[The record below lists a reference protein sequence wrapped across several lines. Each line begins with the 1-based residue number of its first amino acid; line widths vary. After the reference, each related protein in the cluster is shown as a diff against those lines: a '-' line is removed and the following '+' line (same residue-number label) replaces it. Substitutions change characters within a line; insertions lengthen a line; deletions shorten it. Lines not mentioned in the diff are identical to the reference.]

1 MASSTHEADLLELL
15 RELPPERGGVLQGE
29 RLVVALS
36 GGADSLAL
44 LDLLLRLQK
53 EKELQ
58 LLAAHLDHGLRES
71 SERDGE
77 FCHEFC
83 AARGVEFVLERIDP
97 HAHARKTGI
106 GLEAAGRQLR
116 YEFLDRLREARGF
129 DRVCTGHHRDDHLE
143 TLLLW
148 LFRGTGLAGMEGI
161 RARGVDRLRP
171 LREFSRARIREYL
184 KWREL
189 KWREDESNASAGF
202 RRNRVRHELIP
213 LLDDIFDAGAVERL
227 GDFAEHGAA
236 LAAWLAER
244 AEGERS
250 ALQRMPEPPL
260 DPAACELLDRP
271 GFCALQEPV
280 QLEILRHI
288 ARELEPAG
296 PQHWSRENLLRL
308 LEFALKASPGHRFPL
323 ARGGWLVID
332 RDALRFQA
340 PAALAEADHDSMRLC
355 VELLPA
361 EGVEITMTA
370 RNCTQID
377 ADKIHGNLNLR
388 CFRPG
393 DRMRVEG
400 MPGRKKVAELYREH
414 GVPADH
420 RDSMWIVEDEEGI
433 VWTVG
438 VATSQHCRITS
449 ATRRVLRLT
458 LQPQKKESDLDDR
471 T

>member
-1 MASSTHEADLLELL
+1 MASSSHQADLLQLL
-15 RELPPERGGVLQGE
+15 RELPPERGGILSGE
-29 RLVVALS
+29 RLVIALS
-36 GGADSLAL
+36 GGADSVAL
-44 LDLLLRLQK
+44 LDLLLRLR
-53 EKELQ
+53 EERGLR

-71 SERDGE
+71 SAQDGE
-77 FCHEFC
+77 FCRAFC
-83 AARGVEFVLERIDP
+83 EARGVEFVLERTDP
-97 HAHARKTGI
+97 RPLARKTGT
-106 GLEAAGRQLR
+106 GLEAASRQLR

-148 LFRGTGLAGMEGI
+148 LFRGTSPAGMEGI
-161 RARGVDRLRP
+161 RARTVDRLRP
-171 LREFSRARIREYL
+171 LREFSRAQIREYL

-189 KWREDESNASAGF
+189 QWREDESNTSADF
-202 RRNRVRHELIP
+202 RRNRVRHELVP
-213 LLDDIFDAGAVERL
+213 LLNEIFDEGAPERL
-227 GDFAEHGAA
+227 GNFAEHCAT
-236 LAAWLAER
+236 LAAWLAEQAEEAR
-244 AEGERS
+244 ATLNRE
-250 ALQRMPEPPL
+250 PEPPL
-260 DPAACELLDRP
+260 DPAACELLHRP

-296 PQHWSRENLLRL
+296 PQHWNRENLLRL
-308 LEFALKASPGHRFPL
+308 REFALKAPVGSRFPL
-323 ARGGWLVID
+323 AQGGWLVID
-332 RDALRFQA
+332 RDQLRFQPPGA
-340 PAALAEADHDSMRLC
+340 SAEADRDSMRLS

-361 EGVEITMTA
+361 EGVETTMTA

-449 ATRRVLRLT
+449 ATQRVLRLS